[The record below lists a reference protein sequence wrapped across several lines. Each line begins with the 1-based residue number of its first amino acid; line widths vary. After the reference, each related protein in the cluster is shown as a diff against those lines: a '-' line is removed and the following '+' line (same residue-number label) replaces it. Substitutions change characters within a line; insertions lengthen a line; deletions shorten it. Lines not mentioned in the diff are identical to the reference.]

1 MMPPAAMAEKQML
14 DRTYLNDGNVSIAA
28 IRERLQSRVEWA
40 SRGHSIFWFSL
51 FAFSSPVRR
60 RVAQA
65 GQGVSAR
72 TDETTSHSTKL
83 ANDASQVAGYV

>member
-1 MMPPAAMAEKQML
+1 MQHQNLKYRPMAKRPNQPGRAGTKCPRIVFDFDFL
-14 DRTYLNDGNVSIAA
+14 
-28 IRERLQSRVEWA
+28 
-40 SRGHSIFWFSL
+40 
-51 FAFSSPVRR
+51 SPVRR
-60 RVAQA
+60 QVAEA